1 MNLNIIVK
9 RNNTKLKSLLPTAN
23 VQKRHLHGLITTVMI
38 CIFTYVY
45 INYQHMK
52 NIAILVPETAVVE
65 AIADPNY
72 MFRAVNQ
79 FLQASGKPALFNVKL
94 VGAKKEIKLD
104 NSQFSVHTDMLL
116 HEVKHT
122 DLIFVP
128 AISGNIRTALELN
141 KEMAPWIVDQYR
153 NGAEVAS
160 LCIGAFLLASTGLLN
175 GKKCST
181 HWNAANEFRTMFPEV
196 ELVDGS
202 IITEEQGIY
211 SSGGANS
218 YWNLLLYLVEKY
230 TDRDT
235 AILASKY
242 FAVDIDRQS
251 QASFMMF
258 QGQKEH
264 DDAEIIKAQEFI
276 EANYMEK
283 ITVDHLAG
291 MLAVG
296 RRSFERRFKKA
307 TNNTV
312 VEYIQRV
319 KIEAAKR
326 SFEKSRKN
334 ITEVMFDVGY
344 TDTKAFRTIFKKI
357 TGLTPIEYRNKYKKE
372 PVAA

>member
-1 MNLNIIVK
+1 
-9 RNNTKLKSLLPTAN
+9 
-23 VQKRHLHGLITTVMI
+23 
-38 CIFTYVY
+38 
-45 INYQHMK
+45 MK
-52 NIAILVPETAVVE
+52 NISILVPETAVIE
-65 AIADPNY
+65 AVADPHY
-72 MFRAVNQ
+72 MFNAVNQ
-79 FLQASGKPALFNVKL
+79 FLEVSGKPALFNVKL
-94 VGAKKEIKLD
+94 VGMSKETRLA
-104 NSQFSVHTDMLL
+104 NRLFSVHADAVLD
-116 HEVKHT
+116 EVKKT
-122 DLIFVP
+122 DLIFIP
-128 AISGNIRTALELN
+128 AISGDVSKALELN
-141 KEMAPWIVDQYR
+141 KEMVPWIVDQYK

-181 HWNAANEFRTMFPEV
+181 HWNSGNEFRKMFPEV

-202 IITEEQGIY
+202 IITEENGIY

-242 FAVDIDRQS
+242 FAVDIDRES

-264 DDAEIIKAQEFI
+264 EDTEILKAQEFI
-276 EANYMEK
+276 EENYQDK
-283 ITVDHLAG
+283 ITVDQLADKF
-291 MLAVG
+291 MMG

-312 VEYIQRV
+312 VEYMQRV

-326 SFEKSRKN
+326 SFESSRKN
-334 ITEVMFDVGY
+334 INEVMFDVGY
-344 TDTKAFRTIFKKI
+344 TDTKAFREVFKKI
-357 TGLTPIEYRNKYKKE
+357 TGLTPIEYRNKYNKQG
-372 PVAA
+372 